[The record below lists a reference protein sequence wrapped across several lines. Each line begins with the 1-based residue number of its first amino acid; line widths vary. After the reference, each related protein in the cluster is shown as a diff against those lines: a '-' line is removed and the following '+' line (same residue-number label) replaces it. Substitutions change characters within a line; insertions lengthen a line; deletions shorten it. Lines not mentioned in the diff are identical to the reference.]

1 MQLQDDYLAAY
12 RSLKLVR
19 DVKGVLV
26 AEFHSYG
33 EPFTFTAQDHTQ
45 FVDAFYRIAQDRTNK
60 IVILTGAGGEFI
72 PYIDFSSFGDV
83 ADPGVW
89 SQARSTLFH
98 TKRHVCRLG
107 RPESVAWA
115 SPSRVTSSALRHF
128 LHFLLRLL
136 LASAAQPS
144 AHQIS

>member
-26 AEFHSYG
+26 AEFHSNG
-33 EPFTFTAQDHTQ
+33 EPFT
-45 FVDAFYRIAQDRTNK
+45 
-60 IVILTGAGGEFI
+60 FI